1 LNFFRLNRKCFLINR
16 ESYFMH
22 NQNCYFARAY

>member
-1 LNFFRLNRKCFLINR
+1 MISFRLNRK
-16 ESYFMH
+16 SYFMH